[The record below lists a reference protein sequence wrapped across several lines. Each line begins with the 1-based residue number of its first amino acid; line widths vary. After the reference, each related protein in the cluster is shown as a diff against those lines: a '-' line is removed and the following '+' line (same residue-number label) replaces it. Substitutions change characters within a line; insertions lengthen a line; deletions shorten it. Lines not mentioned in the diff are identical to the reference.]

1 MGFSPT
7 IKQQVM
13 NATARHCCVC
23 HRYKGV
29 KLEVHHLIQEADK
42 GSNTFENAIPL
53 CFDCH
58 SDAGHY
64 NDRHPKGTKFS
75 LTELRNARDNW
86 YKFVTENP
94 IIEKVILSNAIH
106 TGYYVVNAFDILN
119 SILEGDF
126 SSISKSRNRIYLKKN
141 YISTNWEELLKS
153 HAKDFDYNIEQRL
166 LIEIRHFNSIEDY
179 CKTYTGVKVTD
190 KSSEDYP
197 YFEVTRKSNWT
208 DLISIVK
215 QNSFLKQLSESGIE
229 AEKFCTAV
237 LYKNGEGCDGGNP
250 EFAYTEYLELS
261 PVSFVLLGITNTARE
276 PIKLNKVITK
286 EGEEPLALPNFNL
299 LPYEMVFI
307 PIKTAINVVG
317 YDSNSI
323 VLDHID
329 GERGQDFSRVLNQNR
344 LFEDI
349 IYFNDNISPTSVT
362 YNDNYGEFEVEIHK
376 LDFNNLYSLNSY
388 WQCGS
393 CPHLFFI
400 RENGNQEYVRELLVT
415 SSMKKGIDKFLIPE
429 NVYEIKIRELED
441 EITFIESIRINNAEI
456 YQNIILEKGQCFS
469 LTVSPFDTVT
479 IVGHYEPFRPSK
491 PKINDIWKRNEIV
504 KESNKTF
511 NNRRQLI

>member
-29 KLEVHHLIQEADK
+29 KLEVHHIIQEADN
-42 GSNTFENAIPL
+42 GPNTFENAIPL

-75 LTELRNARDNW
+75 ITELRNARDNW

-94 IIEKVILSNAIH
+94 ITQKAIISNSIQ
-106 TGYYVVNAFDILN
+106 TGYYVVNAFDILD
-119 SILEGDF
+119 SILQGDYT
-126 SSISKSRNRIYLKKN
+126 SIGKSRNRIYLKKN
-141 YISTNWEELLKS
+141 YVSSIWENLLNAHS
-153 HAKDFDYNIEQRL
+153 IDFDYNIEQRL
-166 LIEIRHFNSIEDY
+166 LIEIRHFNSIEEY
-179 CKTYTGVKVTD
+179 CETYIGVKVTD

-215 QNSFLKQLSESGIE
+215 KNSFLKQLSESGIE
-229 AEKFCTAV
+229 AETFCTAV

-250 EFAYTEYLELS
+250 EFAYTEYLEVS
-261 PVSFVLLGITNTARE
+261 PISFVLLGITNTSGE
-276 PIKLNKVITK
+276 SIKLNKVIT
-286 EGEEPLALPNFNL
+286 EDGQPVALPNFNL

-307 PIKTAINVVG
+307 PIKTVINVVN
-317 YDSNSI
+317 YDSNAI
-323 VLDHID
+323 ILDHID
-329 GERGQDFSRVLNQNR
+329 GERGQDFSRILNSNGK
-344 LFEDI
+344 FENVS
-349 IYFNDNISPTSVT
+349 YFKDNICPTSVI
-362 YNDNYGEFEVEIHK
+362 YNDNSDEIEVDIHE

-400 RENGNQEYVRELLVT
+400 NQNGVQEYVRELLVT
-415 SSMKKGIDKFLIPE
+415 SSMKKGTDSFSIPE
-429 NVYEIKIRELED
+429 NVYEIIIRELED
-441 EITFIESIRINNAEI
+441 EVTFIDSIKINDNETHR
-456 YQNIILEKGQCFS
+456 NIVLEKDHY
-469 LTVSPFDTVT
+469 LTLSVSPFDTVT
-479 IVGHYEPFRPSK
+479 LEGHYEPFRPSK
-491 PKINDIWKRNEIV
+491 PRINDIWKRNKIV
-504 KESNKTF
+504 KESNKSF
-511 NNRRQLI
+511 NRRRQEV